1 MGERFGMAESKETNT
16 RPPPLLLSVLVF
28 CCSLCQIIS
37 AQKIITTL
45 PGFDGPLPFSLETGY
60 LEVDEEKGVEFFYYF
75 IESESNPEED
85 PLMLWLTGGPGCS
98 SFSGLVFE
106 IGPLSFDLP
115 GYRDGLPSLFYKADS
130 WTQAGNIIFVD
141 SPVGTGFSY
150 SSTAEG
156 CQTSDSQTVHQ
167 LQTFLYKWLDKHP
180 KFKSNPLYISGDSY
194 SGKIVP
200 ILTLEIAIAQESNN
214 ATFNLKG
221 YLVGNP
227 VTSTRY
233 DTDSKVPFAHGTG
246 LISDELYESTKESCA
261 GKYTNP
267 SNVQCASYLN
277 VVDAVTKDIRGAHI
291 LEPSCEFHSP
301 RPGYIRIKRDE
312 RGHYDEV
319 PLFNSGLPLECR
331 ESGYLL
337 ATFWANNETVRYMLG
352 IRKGT
357 VAGWHRCNYS
367 LPYAKDIPSSLPY
380 HLKVTNK
387 GYPALIYSGDH
398 DFDIPH
404 VGTQDW
410 IRSLNFSIVD
420 DWRPWYVGGQV
431 AGFTRRY
438 SNNLTF
444 ATVKGA
450 GHTAPEY
457 KPKECLEM
465 LQRWLARAS
474 L

>member
-1 MGERFGMAESKETNT
+1 MAESKEINR
-16 RPPPLLLSVLVF
+16 RPPLPLLLLLILIV
-28 CCSLCQIIS
+28 CCYSPWQIIS
-37 AQKIITTL
+37 AQKGITTL

-98 SFSGLVFE
+98 AFSGLVFE
-106 IGPLSFDLP
+106 IGPLSFDLQ

-130 WTQAGNIIFVD
+130 WTQVGNIIFVD

-150 SSTAEG
+150 SSTVEG
-156 CQTSDSQTVHQ
+156 YQTSDSQTVPQ
-167 LQTFLYKWLDKHP
+167 LKTFLYKWLDKHT
-180 KFKSNPLYISGDSY
+180 KFKSNPLYICGDSY
-194 SGKIVP
+194 SGKIIP
-200 ILTLEIAIAQESNN
+200 ILTLEIAVAQESNHGP
-214 ATFNLKG
+214 FNLKG
-221 YLVGNP
+221 YLAGNP
-227 VTSTRY
+227 VTSSRY
-233 DTDSKVPFAHGTG
+233 DFDSRVPFAHGKG
-246 LISDELYESTKESCA
+246 LISDELYESTKKSCA

-267 SNVQCASYLN
+267 SNAQCASYLN
-277 VVDAVTKDIRGAHI
+277 AVDAVTKDVNIGHI

-312 RGHYDEV
+312 KGYYDEV

-337 ATFWANNETVRYMLG
+337 STFWANNETVRSTLG

-357 VAGWHRCNYS
+357 VAGWHRCVDI
-367 LPYAKDIPSSLPY
+367 PYTFDIPSAVPY
-380 HLKVTNK
+380 HLMVTNK

-410 IRSLNFSIVD
+410 IRSLNLSIVD

-465 LQRWLARAS
+465 LQRWISGAS

>member
-1 MGERFGMAESKETNT
+1 MVESNDTNN
-16 RPPPLLLSVLVF
+16 RSSLLLLLVLVF
-28 CCSLCQIIS
+28 FCSPWQTVS
-37 AQKIITTL
+37 ALKKVRTL

-98 SFSGLVFE
+98 GFSGLVFE
-106 IGPLSFDLP
+106 IGPLSFDLQ
-115 GYRDGLPSLFYKADS
+115 GYRDGLPSLFYKADT
-130 WTQAGNIIFVD
+130 WTKVSNVIFVD

-150 SSTAEG
+150 SRTG
-156 CQTSDSQTVHQ
+156 DGYQTSDSQTVHQ
-167 LQTFLYKWLDKHP
+167 LATFLYKWLDKHP
-180 KFKSNPLYISGDSY
+180 KFKLNPLYICGDSY
-194 SGKIVP
+194 GGKIIP
-200 ILTLEIAIAQESNN
+200 ILTLEIAIAKESNK
-214 ATFNLKG
+214 APFNLKG
-221 YLVGNP
+221 YLAGNP
-227 VTSTRY
+227 VTGTSY
-233 DTDSKVPFAHGTG
+233 DDNSKVPFAHGTG
-246 LISDELYESTKESCA
+246 LISDELYE
-261 GKYTNP
+261 
-267 SNVQCASYLN
+267 
-277 VVDAVTKDIRGAHI
+277 VTKDISTNHI
-291 LEPSCEFHSP
+291 LEASCEFHSP
-301 RPGYIRIKRDE
+301 RPGYIRTKRGE
-312 RGHYDEV
+312 ANYYDEV
-319 PLFNSGLPLECR
+319 PLFKSGLPLECK
-331 ESGYLL
+331 ESRYLL
-337 ATFWANNETVRYMLG
+337 STFWANNETVRYALG

-357 VAGWHRCNYS
+357 VAHWHRCNS
-367 LPYAKDIPSSLPY
+367 SDLPYTNDIPSSLPY

-398 DFDIPH
+398 DFYIPH

-431 AGFTRRY
+431 AGFTRMY

-444 ATVKGA
+444 ATVKGG

-465 LQRWLARAS
+465 LRRWLSGVS